1 MATELLARAL
11 PIDPANVREVG
22 PELHLV
28 RDLADSN
35 LRALTHYSK
44 VLGMPLL
51 CFDAETE
58 SVIAQTDVDL
68 LPALPTE
75 VARQLAQGKG
85 PKVLPLACGVTY
97 FALPIAPV
105 DQPTVWGMGYV
116 MSRPGLRP
124 NDFVLSAAQL
134 GWSQAK
140 LDHWL
145 SGLPY
150 CQPELLKR
158 HLILAM
164 QEPYQLAR
172 EAAAREQFEGM
183 IAQLEYTYE
192 EISLL
197 HTLTQNMQISRAP
210 RELARLSLERLS
222 AVIQSEG
229 HVVWLDDAQG
239 QPLFLV
245 EGAIPFDDM
254 GMARLL
260 ARFENCDWSRPLV
273 KNHIEGTLLGADFPG
288 LRNLVLMPITE
299 GNHRSG
305 WLCSCNMSQGQ
316 EFGSVQ
322 ASLLASVASILA
334 THARNRDLFQQH
346 EELLLCFVR
355 TLVSS
360 LDAKD
365 TYTRGHS
372 ERVALV
378 ARRLGAELR
387 LPEEDQREIYL
398 SGLLHDIG
406 KIGVDDEI
414 LRKPGELTKEEF
426 EQVKKHPII
435 GYNILVG
442 LKNLQSVIPGVRHH
456 HEAYCGS
463 GYPDGLCGEEIPLMA
478 RILAV
483 ADSYDAMG
491 SDRPYRKGMPLEKLD
506 RILRDGAGKQWD
518 PRIVDAYFAAR
529 DEIKK
534 IWESYSPLDGNLLDE
549 RSPLPGVKAIP

>member
-1 MATELLARAL
+1 MATEVLAHQ
-11 PIDPANVREVG
+11 IDPTDARERG
-22 PELHLV
+22 PGLHLV
-28 RDLADSN
+28 RDVADSTQ
-35 LRALTHYSK
+35 RALAHYAK
-44 VLGMPLL
+44 VLGIPLL
-51 CFDAETE
+51 CFDVQTE
-58 SVIAQTDVDL
+58 SIVAQTDVDL
-68 LPALPTE
+68 LPALPIE
-75 VARQLAQGKG
+75 VARQLAQGKC
-85 PKVLPLACGVTY
+85 PKVLPQASGITY
-97 FALPIAPV
+97 FAVPIAPV
-105 DQPTVWGMGYV
+105 DQPTAWGMGYV
-116 MSRPGLRP
+116 ISRPGLRP
-124 NDFVLSAAQL
+124 NDLVLSAVER

-145 SGLPY
+145 SVLPY

-158 HLILAM
+158 HLMLAM

-172 EAAAREQFEGM
+172 EAAAREEFEGM

-222 AVIQSEG
+222 GVIQSEG

-245 EGAIPFDDM
+245 EGSIPFDDM

-288 LRNLVLMPITE
+288 LRNLVLMPISE

-305 WLCSCNMSQGQ
+305 WLCSCNMSEGQ

-414 LRKPGELTKEEF
+414 LRKPGELTDEEF

-456 HEAYCGS
+456 HEAYSGS

-506 RILRDGAGKQWD
+506 RILREGAGNQWD

-529 DEIKK
+529 EEIKQ
-534 IWESYSPLDGNLLDE
+534 IWESYSPLDGNLLDAPAV
-549 RSPLPGVKAIP
+549 SSQ